1 MCKWFLNMPSS
12 ADEFTECFVTARK
25 KLTEDQLKAM
35 PRLVRG
41 GARQLEVLRQ
51 SCLSAI
57 TGCEEVSSMLDQRKQ
72 DLLNEA
78 MDAYQRFGSQLAVL
92 KK

>member
-1 MCKWFLNMPSS
+1 
-12 ADEFTECFVTARK
+12 
-25 KLTEDQLKAM
+25 M
-35 PRLVRG
+35 PRLVKG

-57 TGCEEVSSMLDQRKQ
+57 TGCEEVSSIFDQRKTV
-72 DLLNEA
+72 LLNEA
-78 MDAYQRFGSQLAVL
+78 TDAYQRFGSQLAAM